1 MTTIGTDG
9 LSTLSGSVSQ
19 PSARETGPLQVIHSA
34 MVWLPRTQTWM
45 CNQAR
50 ALPENVENHVVCE
63 TTENLDVFGMQ
74 HLHCLADGSE
84 IRYAWDKFMRGFHFR
99 THLGHLPR
107 IAKKIGVDV
116 LHSHFGHIGWAN
128 LAAARRMRGAHVVT
142 FYGQDLTYLPRLD
155 PRWLD
160 RYRQMFAE
168 IDVILCEGPH
178 MASKVVELG
187 CPEEKVRVHR
197 LGVDIDGIGF
207 ESRVKDAGEPLKVL
221 MAASFTEKKGIPS
234 GLSALGRIRDEV
246 DFKVTVIGGA
256 NDTPRNQAEKRRI
269 QVAIDECDIRDR
281 VELIGYQSHEA
292 LMKAAYDH
300 HVFLSPSVHAE
311 DGDTEGGAPVT
322 IIEMAATGMP
332 VVSTRHCDIPSVV
345 LDGKSGLLAEE
356 HDIDGIAA
364 HLRTLAA
371 DSERWIE
378 MGKIGRQ
385 HVEARYDMRQQG
397 EALAAIYRSL

>member
-1 MTTIGTDG
+1 
-9 LSTLSGSVSQ
+9 
-19 PSARETGPLQVIHSA
+19 
-34 MVWLPRTQTWM
+34 
-45 CNQAR
+45 
-50 ALPENVENHVVCE
+50 
-63 TTENLDVFGMQ
+63 
-74 HLHCLADGSE
+74 
-84 IRYAWDKFMRGFHFR
+84 
-99 THLGHLPR
+99 
-107 IAKKIGVDV
+107 
-116 LHSHFGHIGWAN
+116 
-128 LAAARRMRGAHVVT
+128 MRGAHVVT